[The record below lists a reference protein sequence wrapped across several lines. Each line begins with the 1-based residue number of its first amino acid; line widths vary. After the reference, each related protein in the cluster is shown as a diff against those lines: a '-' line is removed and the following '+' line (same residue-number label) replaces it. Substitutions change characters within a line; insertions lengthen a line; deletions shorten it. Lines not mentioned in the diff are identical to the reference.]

1 MHRVSYLPDSRR
13 VNVFAMKIL
22 RITLF
27 YFLFMNNT
35 RKIDEREG
43 GKEEVAKPQIKDWQ
57 IFLQFQ
63 YLFFLI
69 KITLRIFGK
78 L

>member
-1 MHRVSYLPDSRR
+1 
-13 VNVFAMKIL
+13 
-22 RITLF
+22 
-27 YFLFMNNT
+27 MNNT

-69 KITLRIFGK
+69 
-78 L
+78 

>member
-35 RKIDEREG
+35 RKMDEREG
-43 GKEEVAKPQIKDWQ
+43 GKEEVAKPQIKNWK

-69 KITLRIFGK
+69 
-78 L
+78 

>member
-1 MHRVSYLPDSRR
+1 MHRVSYLPDSGR

-43 GKEEVAKPQIKDWQ
+43 GKEEVAKPQIKNWQ

-69 KITLRIFGK
+69 
-78 L
+78 